1 VPPAQGNLTDF
12 VTAINAATA
21 EIGYDVVLPVSDAG
35 ALALS
40 AERDR
45 IDAIVPYAAH
55 EVVTRAFD
63 KLALAE
69 AATRAGLGAPLTL
82 PAQLGASLLRD
93 NRPVVVK
100 ARLHAP
106 ARDAT
111 APARMEVT
119 IAPTA
124 ALAMQRAAQIRT
136 AGGDPILQEVINGD
150 LMAYSAVTDRDAR
163 VIAAVQQE
171 AERVWP
177 PGSGVSARART
188 VALDPELAEMV
199 QRLLADLGWI
209 GLMQLQ
215 FLVPSDGRPRLI
227 DFNGRL
233 YGSLALAVGAG
244 VNLPALWAAAATG
257 RAPAATAAAAIGVR
271 YQWFE
276 GDVRLAAGER
286 GGRFVRGALSCLHSA
301 VSSRHSVWCSR
312 DPKPGLRLA
321 CDLLRRDGR
330 RVSAIAWNRLRAR

>member
-1 VPPAQGNLTDF
+1 MPPAQGDLTDF
-12 VTAINAATA
+12 VTAINTATA
-21 EIGYDVVLPVSDAG
+21 EMGYDIVLPVGDAG

-69 AATRAGLGAPLTL
+69 AATRAGFGVPLTL
-82 PAQLGASLLRD
+82 SAQHGASLLRA
-93 NRPVVVK
+93 NGPVVVK

-106 ARDAT
+106 VRNAT
-111 APARMEVT
+111 APVRMEAE

-124 ALAMQRAAQIRT
+124 GLAMQRAAQIR
-136 AGGDPILQEVINGD
+136 AVGGDPILQEVIDGD
-150 LMAYSAVTDRDAR
+150 LMAYAAVTDRDAR

-171 AERVWP
+171 AERLWP
-177 PGSGVSARART
+177 PSSGVSARART
-188 VALDPELAEMV
+188 VAIDPELAEMV

-286 GGRFVRGALSCLHSA
+286 GGRFVRGALSCLHTA
-301 VSSRHSVWCSR
+301 VRSRHSVWCSR

-321 CDLLRRDGR
+321 CGLLRREGL
-330 RVSAIAWNRLRAR
+330 RVPGIAWNRLRAR

>member
-1 VPPAQGNLTDF
+1 MPPAQGNLTDF

-21 EIGYDVVLPVSDAG
+21 EMGYDVVLPVSDAG

-55 EVVTRAFD
+55 EVLTRALD
-63 KLALAE
+63 KLTLAE
-69 AATRAGLGAPLTL
+69 AATRAGFGVPLTL
-82 PAQLGASLLRD
+82 PAQHGASLLRD
-93 NRPVVVK
+93 NGPVVVK

-111 APARMEVT
+111 VPERMDAT

-124 ALAMQRAAQIRT
+124 ALAIQRAAQIRT
-136 AGGDPILQEVINGD
+136 AGGDPILQEVMDGD
-150 LMAYSAVTDRDAR
+150 LMAYSAVTDRDAK

-177 PGSGVSARART
+177 PGLGVSARART
-188 VALDPELAEMV
+188 VVIDPELAEMV

-209 GLMQLQ
+209 GLTQLQ

-244 VNLPALWAAAATG
+244 VNLPALWAATATG
-257 RAPAATAAAAIGVR
+257 RAPAAAAAAAIGVR

-276 GDVRLAAGER
+276 GDVRLAADER
-286 GGRFVRGALSCLHSA
+286 GGRFVRGALSCLSA
-301 VSSRHSVWCSR
+301 AARSRHSVWCSR
-312 DPKPGLRLA
+312 DPKPSLRLA

-330 RVSAIAWNRLRAR
+330 RVPAIVANRLRAR